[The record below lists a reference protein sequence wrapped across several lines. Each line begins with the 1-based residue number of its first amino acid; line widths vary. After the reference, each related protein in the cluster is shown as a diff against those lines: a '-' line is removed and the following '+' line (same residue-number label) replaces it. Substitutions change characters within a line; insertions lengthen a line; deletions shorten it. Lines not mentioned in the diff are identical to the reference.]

1 MHRRRF
7 LQASAAGA
15 LAALAPMSEVSAQMM
30 GRMGTMG
37 RTPTTP
43 AWPVGLPLRAL
54 DLLPNASATPG
65 VFEGSI
71 VASSFAASLV
81 TGATTSL
88 WGYNGASPGPVIE
101 WREGDRVAIQFS
113 NRLALDSTVHW
124 HGLAVPPAEDGNP
137 MDPVAPG
144 ADRVY
149 AFEVPRGSAGTYWYH
164 PHAHGTTTL
173 QVGQG
178 LAAPLIVRAADD
190 PLAALPEV
198 TLMVSSLTLTGTGQ
212 VARPYVPP
220 GGMSM
225 GGTMTG
231 GTATTG
237 VTEVLV
243 NGRKQPAH
251 RVAPGATQ
259 RWRILNATP
268 DRTLRLSLD
277 GHRFAVVGT
286 DGGLLPQP
294 LANLSEWLL
303 APAQRIEIV
312 VTISTQPG
320 ARFTLRDLGYSGGM
334 MGGMMG
340 GMTGGGVALMTVE
353 TTNAAALA
361 PVALPASLRP
371 VADLGAAAFR
381 QQVVLSGGMGMTGG
395 FLINGRA
402 FDMNRVDFV
411 SSVGRVELWDFVN
424 ATAMDHPMHIH
435 GTQFQVV
442 GGTASSLGAPYVGP
456 AWFDTV
462 NVPAGATV
470 TIKTRQD
477 LPGRRM
483 VHCHIL
489 PHEDAGMMAVLDVRP
504 A

>member
-1 MHRRRF
+1 MHRRHF
-7 LQASAAGA
+7 LKAATAGTLC
-15 LAALAPMSEVSAQMM
+15 LAASRGASAQMM
-30 GRMGTMG
+30 GRMGSMG
-37 RTPTTP
+37 RTTTTWPT
-43 AWPVGLPLRAL
+43 GLALRTL
-54 DLLPNASATPG
+54 DVLPNASAVPG
-65 VFEGSI
+65 VFEGSL

-88 WGYNGASPGPVIE
+88 WGYNGAFPGPVIE
-101 WREGDRVAIQFS
+101 CREGDRVAIAFS
-113 NRLALDSTVHW
+113 NRLELDSTVHW
-124 HGLAVPPAEDGNP
+124 HGLPVPPDQDGNP

-144 ADRVY
+144 ADRLY
-149 AFEVPRGSAGTYWYH
+149 AFELPRGCAGTYWYH

-173 QVGQG
+173 QVGRG
-178 LAAPLIVRAADD
+178 LAAPLIVRADDD

-198 TLMVSSLTLTGTGQ
+198 TLMITSLTLTGTGQ

-220 GGMSM
+220 GGM
-225 GGTMTG
+225 TMG

-243 NGRKQPAH
+243 NGRKQPVH

-268 DRTLRLSLD
+268 DRTMRISLD

-294 LANLSEWLL
+294 LAGLTEWLL

-312 VTISTQPG
+312 VTIASQAG

-340 GMTGGGVALMTVE
+340 GMSGTGVALLTVE

-371 VADLGAAAFR
+371 MADLGVPAFR

-402 FDMNRVDFV
+402 FDMDRVDFV

-442 GGTASSLGAPYVGP
+442 GRTAGSTSLPFVAQ

-462 NVPAGATV
+462 NVPAGETI
-470 TIKTRQD
+470 TIKVRQD

-504 A
+504 